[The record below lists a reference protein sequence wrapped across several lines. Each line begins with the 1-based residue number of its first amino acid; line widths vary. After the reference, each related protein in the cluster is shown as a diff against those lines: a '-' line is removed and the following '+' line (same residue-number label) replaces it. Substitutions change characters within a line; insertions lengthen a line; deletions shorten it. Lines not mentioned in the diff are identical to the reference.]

1 MQSAL
6 TPHVQTQVDTFRGD
20 VSINRRCRASLRV
33 RVALLA
39 VPASL
44 WMCGCS
50 LTPLAKQT
58 AAFSNATTA
67 VVNGSEDAYR
77 AANRLYFEE
86 QMAAAVL
93 NYDAQPT
100 WDPHSVQPLLTK
112 RQLEVRYTLLD
123 GLKAYAQRL
132 SEIENSPKAQK
143 DLDTA
148 AKDVGN
154 NLVALTTNLDQAL
167 GGSKGITV
175 SQADANGLSTATKAL
190 GQFLIAGAVRRG
202 LGTTIRGMDPHIQ
215 AICKVLELDISTLAS
230 QADADYSN
238 LLTQQDLFIRKAG
251 DKLSPAERRTEIRR
265 LPTIIEKSEASKE
278 LLSNLQ
284 KAIARMA
291 VAHGALATAATEKN
305 PETLRQRIA
314 DLQDSGQALASFY
327 ESLPSH

>member
-1 MQSAL
+1 MVL
-6 TPHVQTQVDTFRGD
+6 
-20 VSINRRCRASLRV
+20 IRRCRSIPGV
-33 RVALLA
+33 RMALLA
-39 VPASL
+39 LLASL
-44 WMCGCS
+44 WVCGCS

-93 NYDAQPT
+93 SYDSQPT

-112 RQLEVRYTLLD
+112 KQLEVRYTLLD
-123 GLKAYAQRL
+123 GLKAYAQLL
-132 SEIENSPKAQK
+132 SEIENSPKTQK

-148 AKDVGN
+148 AKGVGN
-154 NLVALTTNLDQAL
+154 NLVTLTANLDQAL
-167 GGSKGITV
+167 GGSKGIAV
-175 SQADANGLSTATKAL
+175 SQANANGLSTATKAL
-190 GQFLIAGAVRRG
+190 GEFLIAGAVRRG
-202 LGTTIRGMDPHIQ
+202 LATNIRDMDPQIQ
-215 AICKVLELDISTLAS
+215 AICKVLELDISTLQS
-230 QADADYSN
+230 QTDADYNN

-251 DKLSPAERRTEIRR
+251 DKLSPVERRTEIRR
-265 LPTIIEKSEASKE
+265 LPMIIEKSEASKE

-291 VAHGALATAATEKN
+291 LAHQALATAATEKN

-314 DLQDSGQALASFY
+314 DLQDSGQTLASFY